1 MSYDLHLFCAPA
13 GADLL
18 RAAKESLA
26 AEENGAY
33 LGPLDPEAEQRLK
46 ALAAALQAHKPE
58 FDIVPLRTESPAPA
72 GEAPGGSTIFVLLST
87 PGDPIY
93 ISLAGDTAS
102 VGVGYWYSGGSADQ
116 VWEEVWECL
125 AVLRREGGFHVYDPQ
140 LGRVLDLGLDRPAV
154 LEKYLEGESYAEAE
168 FARGAEEQ
176 LPWWIRRFRKVA
188 RVLRSSL
195 RLAPQ
200 EVEPRLRNRRETEAR
215 LTEVATR
222 HAARHPEAGGRT
234 ETIVL
239 RMVVTSGGGSEQ
251 VEVTSTECDPALVE
265 EVIEVGA
272 GMRFRPARLDYA
284 PVPVLITIPVTIRF
298 PG

>member
-1 MSYDLHLFCAPA
+1 MSYDLHLFRARA
-13 GADLL
+13 GADLV

-26 AEENGAY
+26 GEQNGIRPDP
-33 LGPLDPEAEQRLK
+33 LGPDAERRVQ

-58 FDIVPLRTESPAPA
+58 FDIFPLWTGSPAPA
-72 GEAPGGSTIFVLLST
+72 PAGFTVCVLVSTADDRIL
-87 PGDPIY
+87 

-102 VGVGYWYSGGSADQ
+102 VSVPPWYSGGSADE

-125 AVLRREGGFHVYDPQ
+125 AVLRREEGFHVYDPQ
-140 LGRVLDLGLDRPAV
+140 LGSVLDLGLDRPAV

-168 FARGAEEQ
+168 FARGADEQ

-195 RLAPQ
+195 GLAPQ
-200 EVEPRLRNRRETEAR
+200 EAEPRLRNRRETEAR
-215 LTEVATR
+215 LTEVAAR
-222 HAARHPEAGGRT
+222 HAARHPEVGGRT

-239 RMVVTSGGGSEQ
+239 RMVVTSGGGSAR
-251 VEVTSTECDPALVE
+251 VEATSRECDPALVE
-265 EVIEVGA
+265 EVIGVVA

-284 PVPVLITIPVTIRF
+284 PVPVLVTIPLTLRF